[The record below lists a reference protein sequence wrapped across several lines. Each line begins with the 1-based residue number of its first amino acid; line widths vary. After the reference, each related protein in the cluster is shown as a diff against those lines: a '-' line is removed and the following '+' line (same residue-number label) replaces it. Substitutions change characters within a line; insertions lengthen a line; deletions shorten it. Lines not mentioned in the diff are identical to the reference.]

1 MLHSLKRRAVA
12 AALILFAATG
22 ALAACGGDSE
32 EGGAGGAKELKLGFF
47 PNVTHAPALVGV
59 DKGIFAKHLG
69 IAPKTA
75 TFNAGP
81 SAVEALFAKGI
92 DATFIGPNPAINA
105 WSQSKGQG
113 IKIISGAASGG
124 AMLVVKPEIKSL
136 EDLKGKKVA
145 TPQLGNTQDV
155 AARSYFKSKGFTV
168 NKDGSGDISIVP
180 QDNSQTIETFKQGV
194 IDGAWVPEPHASRL
208 VVEAGAKVL
217 VDEKDLWPDGKFVVT
232 HLIVRTDFLKEN
244 PETVRKLVEAT
255 VESIDFI
262 NANPDEAKKSVNNQ
276 LTKLAGK
283 PLADEVLD
291 ASFKNITFTTDPV
304 ASSLITGAKNAEAV
318 GLLEPVDLNG
328 IYDLT
333 ILNEVLKASGKAQV
347 NAQ

>member
-1 MLHSLKRRAVA
+1 MLRTWKRRAVA
-12 AALILFAATG
+12 AALVLFAGTG
-22 ALAACGGDSE
+22 ALTACGGGSE
-32 EGGAGGAKELKLGFF
+32 EGAGGAEEIKLGFF
-47 PNVTHAPALVGV
+47 PNVTHAPALVGIE
-59 DKGIFAKHLG
+59 KGIFTKHLG
-69 IAPKTA
+69 VAPKTA

-136 EDLKGKKVA
+136 EDLRGKKIA

-155 AARSYFKSKGFTV
+155 AARSYFKSKGLNV
-168 NKDGSGDISIVP
+168 GKDGSGDLTIVP
-180 QDNSQTIETFKQGV
+180 QENSQTIETFKQGV

-232 HLIVRTDFLKEN
+232 HLIVRTDFLKEH
-244 PETVRKLVEAT
+244 PETVRKLVQAT
-255 VESIDFI
+255 VEAVDYI
-262 NANPDEAKKSVNNQ
+262 NANPEDAKKAVNDQ
-276 LTKLAGK
+276 LAELAGK
-283 PLADEVLD
+283 PLAKEIID
-291 ASFKNITFTTDPV
+291 ASFKNITFTVDPV

-318 GLLEPVDLNG
+318 GLLKPVDLNG

-333 ILNEVLKASGKAQV
+333 ILNDVLKASGKAQV
-347 NAQ
+347 NAG